1 MIIVDMHQVLISNIM
16 AQLSMKSWKGT
27 KEIGVVNKE
36 MVRHMCCNS
45 LRGYVRKF
53 SNDFGWRNK
62 NLILACDSADP
73 WRRDFFPNY
82 KWNRRQGREES
93 KNDWD
98 IMFKLI
104 LEIKDEIAENLPYK
118 VIAVENAE
126 ADDIIAVIVGL
137 QEEDKYLIIS
147 GDKDFRQLQKFN
159 NVFQYST
166 IQKII
171 IKEDNPKRYL
181 HEQIIKGDRSDGV
194 PNILSPDDVFTT
206 KKKQSP
212 ITKKKLEEWAQ
223 VDDIPLGSETKK
235 YYNRNKK
242 LIDLSMIPESL
253 VNSIINSY
261 KNCKVPSRSKLLPY
275 FMNYKLKSLI
285 ENINDF

>member
-1 MIIVDMHQVLISNIM
+1 
-16 AQLSMKSWKGT
+16 
-27 KEIGVVNKE
+27 
-36 MVRHMCCNS
+36 
-45 LRGYVRKF
+45 
-53 SNDFGWRNK
+53 
-62 NLILACDSADP
+62 
-73 WRRDFFPNY
+73 
-82 KWNRRQGREES
+82 
-93 KNDWD
+93 
-98 IMFKLI
+98 MFKLI

-159 NVFQYST
+159 NVFQYSP
-166 IQKII
+166 IQKIM